1 MDRCFDIAATLSHLS
16 GKRLRLQSII
26 IAILH
31 NLFADVEACIIHG
44 SLCFAAACLRLC
56 LCRRRARRM
65 FQEEFLSYEDEE
77 KQDAE
82 KIV

>member
-1 MDRCFDIAATLSHLS
+1 MHFFCMHEKIPESRKIIMSGIGEWEAFMWEADDTIVTAAGAPVHVPAPVPV
-16 GKRLRLQSII
+16 Q
-26 IAILH
+26 
-31 NLFADVEACIIHG
+31 EA
-44 SLCFAAACLRLC
+44 
-56 LCRRRARRM
+56 ARRM